1 MSVTY
6 KQNKKFFILCPLFFF
21 ILYVTEKQTNKLAL
35 LEALLAFL
43 LTSAWPTTAT
53 LHEIHSARGAQQ

>member
-6 KQNKKFFILCPLFFF
+6 KQNKKFFILCPLIFFF
-21 ILYVTEKQTNKLAL
+21 LYVTEKQTNRLAL

-43 LTSAWPTTAT
+43 LTSARPTIAS
-53 LHEIHSARGAQQ
+53 LRESHGSRGAQQ